1 MSLAAGRAAVTAVAG
16 GAGGLV
22 LGVLLGRALV
32 QAAPAAG
39 FATFAAPAGPLAV
52 VLVAG
57 ILAGV
62 GPARRGGRARRA
74 GGDRHI
80 ESPVMPPPT
89 PEQIAARHG
98 WAVDALE
105 RRTGIVEGL
114 VADCREPLDWL
125 GLRRLVHR
133 FLGYA
138 GPSSPSRPRPEPVTA
153 AFERHV
159 AELQA
164 VASRVEAELAN
175 VTPGAL
181 AEARSRLGLRLALIG
196 KGGAGKT
203 VLSST
208 LARTLARRG
217 RKVLAVDLDT
227 CPGLAFSL
235 GIPVDD
241 AGLPIEAL
249 EEQPAAPYGWQLA
262 AGLTPDEAV
271 ERFAAVAPDGI
282 RFLGLGKIGAVDTTA
297 GRPAI
302 DKDKARMSVAA
313 VRQILMGFADPRCD
327 VIADLEAGPTTP
339 FENYHEFA
347 DDVVVV
353 VGPAWRSAM
362 TARRLIPMV
371 GDRRLTIV
379 ANRWRDEPDHPGLAP
394 AIRVPDDPA
403 LTQAEREGRS
413 PFEACPD
420 SPAIQA
426 IGRLADLLVAQAS
439 APSPNR

>member
-1 MSLAAGRAAVTAVAG
+1 
-16 GAGGLV
+16 
-22 LGVLLGRALV
+22 
-32 QAAPAAG
+32 
-39 FATFAAPAGPLAV
+39 
-52 VLVAG
+52 
-57 ILAGV
+57 
-62 GPARRGGRARRA
+62 
-74 GGDRHI
+74 
-80 ESPVMPPPT
+80 MPPPT

-105 RRTGIVEGL
+105 RRTAIVEGL
-114 VADCREPLDWL
+114 VARSREPLDWL
-125 GLRRLVHR
+125 GLQRLVRR

-138 GPSSPSRPRPEPVTA
+138 GPSSPSRPRPEAVA
-153 AFERHV
+153 AAYDRHV

-164 VASRVEAELAN
+164 VASLVEAELAD
-175 VTPGAL
+175 VAPDAL

-241 AGLPIEAL
+241 AGLPLEAL

-271 ERFAAVAPDGI
+271 ERFAGVAPDGI
-282 RFLGLGKIGAVDTTA
+282 RFMGMGKIGAV
-297 GRPAI
+297 

-313 VRQILMGFADPRCD
+313 VRQILMGFADPSCD

-394 AIRVPDDPA
+394 AIRIPNDPA

-420 SPAIQA
+420 SPAVRA
-426 IGRLADLLVAQAS
+426 IGRLADLLLAR
-439 APSPNR
+439 PNPNR